1 MSRETCGNDDGLD
14 DGLGLPQA
22 PVASELVGTGELAAM
37 WGLNREFVTNNI
49 TKRPD
54 FPAPA
59 LNLTRKTRRWRRVEV
74 EAWRK
79 KHSGR

>member
-1 MSRETCGNDDGLD
+1 MIGDGLD
-14 DGLGLPQA
+14 LPDDDSDLLGTQD
-22 PVASELVGTGELAAM
+22 LATM
-37 WGLNREFVTNNI
+37 WKITRHHVTNVI

-59 LNLTRKTRRWRRVEV
+59 LNLTRKTRRWFRGEV

>member
-1 MSRETCGNDDGLD
+1 MSRGDDFDDGLS
-14 DGLGLPQA
+14 LPDP
-22 PVASELVGTGELAAM
+22 PVESELVGTGELAAM
-37 WGLNREFVTNNI
+37 WGLNREFVTNSI

-59 LNLTRKTRRWRRVEV
+59 LNLTRKTRRWRRDEV